1 MIFNFFCQLEL
12 EYIKSFNDKDL
23 TEYPCRK
30 ILAPLSLDISPCDGF
45 PIDFEPG
52 FGVFVLRL
60 TEDDGILCNFQRKSQ
75 IPQLKQSSGLK
86 QIKNMNETVPDAF
99 VVLKYWKLETGT

>member
-1 MIFNFFCQLEL
+1 MILKMHIIIWKNE
-12 EYIKSFNDKDL
+12 KDKNL

-30 ILAPLSLDISPCDGF
+30 ILAPLSLDISPVAGF
-45 PIDFEPG
+45 PFDFEPG

-60 TEDDGILCNFQRKSQ
+60 TEEDGILCNFQRKPQ

-86 QIKNMNETVPDAF
+86 QIKNVNETGPDAF